1 MSQEEVF
8 KALKALGGKATGGEI
23 KRKLQEMYPDKSVS
37 RNVALYMKRLAKYN
51 FVRRTDD
58 GSGFRAT
65 WEIIRDLEQY
75 TETEAGYA

>member
-1 MSQEEVF
+1 
-8 KALKALGGKATGGEI
+8 
-23 KRKLQEMYPDKSVS
+23 
-37 RNVALYMKRLAKYN
+37 MKRLAKYN

-58 GSGFRAT
+58 GSGFGAT

>member
-23 KRKLQEMYPDKSVS
+23 KRKLEEMYPGRSVS
-37 RNVALYMKRLAKYN
+37 KNVALYMKRLARYN

-58 GSGFRAT
+58 GSGFGAT